1 MERRLKT
8 RQSKLYRATHEF
20 VPSMTSQSSML
31 ITAGPTHEPVDA
43 VRYIANRSSGRM
55 GIALAEAAASRGSSV
70 TLLLGPTP
78 SAPPQH
84 SQIRVRRFLT
94 TADLQGLLAEQ
105 WPEHSVLIMAAAVA
119 DYRPCHPADPLAK
132 HPRQQGP
139 WTLELEATP
148 DLLAE
153 VAAAGRPDQLTVG
166 FALGP
171 PDGLLETARAK
182 LTAKHIDAI
191 VANGLQTMGDDRI
204 QATLILRDGRELLQ
218 AECTKQEFAHWLLEQ
233 VEQLRVGR

>member
-1 MERRLKT
+1 
-8 RQSKLYRATHEF
+8 
-20 VPSMTSQSSML
+20 MTSKPSIL

-78 SAPPQH
+78 SAPPHH
-84 SQIRVRRFLT
+84 SQIRVRRFRT
-94 TADLQGLLAEQ
+94 TADLQGLLADL
-105 WPEHSVLIMAAAVA
+105 WPEHSILIMAAAVA
-119 DYRPCHPADPLAK
+119 DYRPSKPADHMEK
-132 HPRQQGP
+132 RPRQQGR

-153 VAAAGRPDQLTVG
+153 AAAASRPDQVTVG

-171 PDGLLETARAK
+171 PDRLLDTARDK
-182 LTAKHIDAI
+182 LRAKHIDAI
-191 VANGLQTMGDDRI
+191 VANGLRTMGDDRI
-204 QATLILRDGRELLQ
+204 QATLILRDGREISRP
-218 AECTKQEFAHWLLEQ
+218 ECPKREFADWLLEQ
-233 VEQLRVGR
+233 VELLRVGR